1 MNVFDSIPDG
11 FFNCLA
17 NSSNHRAY
25 AGCLS
30 LIYEQYNNA
39 VSYRLPRTD
48 IRDSVTIYLL
58 QNHIELK
65 EDGTED
71 LLAGN
76 DQANFIIRKFIAA
89 GYIEEETDDTTF
101 EKYIVMTD
109 NGIALAEFLEKLST
123 PRRPEYS
130 NYILNIYNRL
140 KYQTNEQK
148 KEPYSLL
155 LRPAFEDAKA
165 LSSSLKKLSTSIKKI
180 IETMLHEGSLVS
192 LTENIIKYCDGEF
205 IREYSR
211 LVKQQNIHLYRNF
224 ITQELERLK
233 GDSFDLIVQNLMNEE
248 KLELYEAEERVSE
261 MIDSTKTF
269 LHDDYNKIMEDVKQ
283 KINTYIRIAIARER
297 MLRNKGFDLKGCVE
311 QALRLLI
318 QTDDTNDLD
327 YQTLFRIQTNEFID
341 TSSLYVPRKMNSLNQ
356 NTENE
361 YYELSEE
368 AKEKQAALLQKEA
381 DNPFSKDKVKDY
393 FEKYPETT
401 SLSLANKDNILS
413 TLAALTYA
421 KENEWNI
428 TSYDEFI
435 ESDDFKM
442 RKWEA
447 SKK

>member
-17 NSSNHRAY
+17 SSSNHRAY
-25 AGCLS
+25 AGCLGAV
-30 LIYEQYNNA
+30 YGQYSNA
-39 VSYRLPRTD
+39 VSYRLPRAD
-48 IRDSVTIYLL
+48 IRDSLALYLL

-71 LLAGN
+71 LSAGN
-76 DQANFIIRKFIAA
+76 DQANFVIRKFVAS
-89 GYIEEETDDTTF
+89 GYLEEETDDTTF

-109 NGIALAEFLEKLST
+109 NGIALAEFLERLSK
-123 PRRPEYS
+123 PSRPEYS

-148 KEPYSLL
+148 NEPYSLIL
-155 LRPAFEDAKA
+155 KPVFEDAKV

-180 IETMLHEGSLVS
+180 IETMLHEGSLAS
-192 LTENIIKYCDGEF
+192 LTENIIKYCDGDF

-224 ITQELERLK
+224 ITQELERLRSE
-233 GDSFDLIVQNLMNEE
+233 SFEKLSENLMDEE
-248 KLELYEAEERVSE
+248 KISGEEAEEKISE

-269 LHDDYNKIMEDVKQ
+269 LHDDYNKIMEDIKQ

-311 QALRLLI
+311 QAIRILV
-318 QTDDTNDLD
+318 QNDDIKDDDFKN
-327 YQTLFRIQTNEFID
+327 LFRMQKNEFID
-341 TSSLYVPRKMNSLNQ
+341 TSSLYVPRKTVSLSQ

-361 YYELSEE
+361 YYELSDE
-368 AKEKQAALLQKEA
+368 ARERQAALLQKEA
-381 DNPFSKDKVKDY
+381 DNPFSKDKMKDY
-393 FEKYPETT
+393 FASFPKSSAE
-401 SLSLANKDNILS
+401 SLENKDNVLS
-413 TLAALTYA
+413 TLAALSYA
-421 KENEWNI
+421 KENGWEI
-428 TSYDEFI
+428 TSYDEYVQN
-435 ESDDFKM
+435 DDFKM

-447 SKK
+447 KRK